1 MEAANSAL
9 EANLE
14 LDRKELARVAK
25 EADEVETALATAIRE
40 SDVVLVDKV
49 KTELMQLFPEGQ
61 PHIQGKLSLP
71 PSDVLTRKTESMN
84 SESTSSLRTLA
95 LPLRSRVHGR

>member
-49 KTELMQLFPEGQ
+49 IYDKRIEVNYRTIVQ
-61 PHIQGKLSLP
+61 PGRLAVSYQI
-71 PSDVLTRKTESMN
+71 N
-84 SESTSSLRTLA
+84 SS
-95 LPLRSRVHGR
+95 

>member
-49 KTELMQLFPEGQ
+49 IYDKRIEVNYRINGSAGEIGGF
-61 PHIQGKLSLP
+61 LS
-71 PSDVLTRKTESMN
+71 N
-84 SESTSSLRTLA
+84 
-95 LPLRSRVHGR
+95 